1 VCWVYLFENSLL
13 MTIQPCKK
21 ISLPKNIFTKKYLY
35 QKISL
40 QEYIFTGI
48 FFGVLLF
55 LTKTWCPFLFCQV

>member
-40 QEYIFTGI
+40 PKNIFTKKYLYQKI
-48 FFGVLLF
+48 SLQEFFLV
-55 LTKTWCPFLFCQV
+55 FCFS